1 MQIYGDKERD
11 MIGEIGESESELWRR
26 FVGIMMD
33 SEALEGMRGPTEKD
47 VGQGR
52 PTKLSG
58 KTLVPS
64 WPQGTNT
71 PPTRLALSHS

>member
-1 MQIYGDKERD
+1 

-58 KTLVPS
+58 AIAKTLVPS
-64 WPQGTNT
+64 WLQGTNT
-71 PPTRLALSHS
+71 TPTRLALSHS